1 MKNFRNT
8 VGSLKKLEE
17 KSEKCWTIPR
27 YKIGYSRT
35 FHLSKW
41 IFFFFFFL
49 DTQSSNLESKVNSI
63 LVAGDLRLY
72 RNVDS
77 KKKKKKKFILEISQR
92 WLQNS
97 SQNTMQIGIAPRRV
111 GSHYLASF
119 RLETKE
125 EKKRGRKRKRKK
137 EKGRELG
144 RSPEPRSIFLRAIS
158 SFTVDQ
164 PTLYARAFSPDGSIR
179 RMRKRI
185 ATGSYP
191 SPSPRPSLPSCPF
204 CAPDRGSYS
213 RRSARWGRIIHRP
226 RARSRPRGTDSN
238 GGNVAR
244 RLGAPCPLASI
255 LHPMY
260 RRVDEMVNRR
270 AVEACGGGGGVETY
284 RWRSLTEMGRTR
296 NSLFFDE
303 WKKIGARRVF
313 KSCFKSITAC
323 YCCYCG
329 EKCVIVSY

>member
-1 MKNFRNT
+1 
-8 VGSLKKLEE
+8 
-17 KSEKCWTIPR
+17 
-27 YKIGYSRT
+27 
-35 FHLSKW
+35 
-41 IFFFFFFL
+41 
-49 DTQSSNLESKVNSI
+49 
-63 LVAGDLRLY
+63 
-72 RNVDS
+72 
-77 KKKKKKKFILEISQR
+77 
-92 WLQNS
+92 
-97 SQNTMQIGIAPRRV
+97 MQIGIAPRRV

-284 RWRSLTEMGRTR
+284 R
-296 NSLFFDE
+296 
-303 WKKIGARRVF
+303 
-313 KSCFKSITAC
+313 
-323 YCCYCG
+323 
-329 EKCVIVSY
+329 